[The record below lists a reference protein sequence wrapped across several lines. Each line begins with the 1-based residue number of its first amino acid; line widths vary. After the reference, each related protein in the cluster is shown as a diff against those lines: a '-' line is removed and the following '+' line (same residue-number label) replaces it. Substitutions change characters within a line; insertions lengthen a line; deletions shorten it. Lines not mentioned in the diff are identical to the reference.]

1 MKILINNPLARLRE
15 RDRFP
20 QSNGFAEI
28 REREN
33 CPLSPKI
40 RRIFSTLSR
49 LRERGKCLQ
58 AIIFSL
64 FFANP
69 LSAGEPQRS
78 LATLDWTVAETLIAL
93 DEQPKAVGDAKNY
106 KVWVSEPKL
115 PEHTLDLG
123 IRLQPNPEQLWQ
135 LSTQV
140 EAQPLLF
147 INSSFYA
154 STTPML
160 EKFGKVHLVDFY
172 KEGEAWQNVVDATKQ
187 IANII
192 EKPEQADRLLDKY
205 WQKIAEIRPLV
216 KPFTDR
222 PVLLVQFIDTR
233 HLRVYAE
240 NSPFGAV
247 LSQLGFKNSWQGN
260 HNSWGFE
267 VIEVTQLVKLPPESR
282 FVVVKPYPSN
292 IRSALKYNTLWQ
304 KLAMA
309 KDPMILPEVWTFGA
323 IPSAQR
329 FAEVLA
335 NGLIHGGEQW

>member
-1 MKILINNPLARLRE
+1 MKILINNPLARLW
-15 RDRFP
+15 
-20 QSNGFAEI
+20 
-28 REREN
+28 
-33 CPLSPKI
+33 
-40 RRIFSTLSR
+40 
-49 LRERGKCLQ
+49 ERGKWLQ
-58 AIIFSL
+58 AVTFSL

-69 LSAGEPQRS
+69 LFAGEPQRS

-115 PEHTLDLG
+115 PENTLDLG

-135 LSTQV
+135 LSTQL

-154 STTPML
+154 SATLML

-187 IANII
+187 IADII
-192 EKPEQADRLLDKY
+192 GKPEQADRLLNKY

-240 NSPFGAV
+240 NSPFGTV
-247 LSQLGFKNSWQGN
+247 LS
-260 HNSWGFE
+260 
-267 VIEVTQLVKLPPESR
+267 
-282 FVVVKPYPSN
+282 
-292 IRSALKYNTLWQ
+292 
-304 KLAMA
+304 
-309 KDPMILPEVWTFGA
+309 
-323 IPSAQR
+323 
-329 FAEVLA
+329 
-335 NGLIHGGEQW
+335 

>member
-15 RDRFP
+15 R
-20 QSNGFAEI
+20 
-28 REREN
+28 
-33 CPLSPKI
+33 
-40 RRIFSTLSR
+40 
-49 LRERGKCLQ
+49 GKWLQ
-58 AIIFSL
+58 AVTFSL

-69 LSAGEPQRS
+69 LFAGEPQRS

-115 PEHTLDLG
+115 PENTLDLG

-135 LSTQV
+135 LSTQL

-154 STTPML
+154 SATPML

-172 KEGEAWQNVVDATKQ
+172 KEGEAWQKVVDATKQ

-192 EKPEQADRLLDKY
+192 EKPEQADRLLNQY
-205 WQKIAEIRPLV
+205 WQKISEIRPLV
-216 KPFTDR
+216 QPFTDR

-247 LSQLGFKNSWQGN
+247 LSQLGFKNSWQGK
-260 HNSWGFE
+260 HNIWGFE
-267 VIEVTQLVKLPPESR
+267 VIEVTQLAKLPPESR

-309 KDPMILPEVWTFGA
+309 KDPLILPEVWTFGA